1 MATRSRLGAAPA
13 PDGRVQRGQR
23 SGQAIVQAMLRLV
36 GSGTLEPTAEQVAAE
51 AGVGI
56 RTVFRRFS
64 DMERLFTEMD
74 ARIQADAVPLLLGG
88 EPTGDRVA
96 RARALLERRV
106 AFFERIAPYKRA
118 GNLKRWRSPFLRD
131 RHALLVRALRT
142 ELRRWL
148 PELHRAPTNLVD
160 ALELTT
166 SFEAWDRL
174 RTEQR
179 LGRTRAHAALECLT
193 LTLVGEL
200 GRSSPRMEVSRG

>member
-1 MATRSRLGAAPA
+1 
-13 PDGRVQRGQR
+13 VQRGQR

-74 ARIQADAVPLLLGG
+74 ASIQADAVPLLLGG

-118 GNLKRWRSPFLRD
+118 GNLKRWRSPFLRA

-148 PELHRAPTNLVD
+148 PELRRAPTDLVD

-179 LGRTRAHAALECLT
+179 LGRARAQAAVERLT

-200 GRSSPRMEVSRG
+200 GRSSPRMEVFRG